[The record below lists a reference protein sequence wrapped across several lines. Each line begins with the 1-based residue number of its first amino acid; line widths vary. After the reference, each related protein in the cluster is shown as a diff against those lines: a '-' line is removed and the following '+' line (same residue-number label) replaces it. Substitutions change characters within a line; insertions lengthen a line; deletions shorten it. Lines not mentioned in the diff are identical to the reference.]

1 VLTVDYDRLKL
12 QPGHLVL
19 DMGAGAGRHAFEA
32 FRRGARVVALDY
44 GFDELPEVMGLFGAM
59 KETGEAGTRAD
70 ALGHGGEPPGEATKQ
85 AQPGYSEAQP
95 RKHRAVEGPDLPP
108 PMATAVNGDGTRLPF
123 PDDTFD
129 RIICSEVLEH
139 IPDDSAALRELFRI
153 LKPGGRL
160 AATVPTWFPE
170 KVCWRLSDEYHAPFV
185 EGGHVRI
192 FGEPELRSKMRDAGF
207 RPGDSHHAHALHSP
221 YWWLKCAVGPTNDD
235 HPLVKAYHR
244 LLVWDITKAPRTTR
258 WTEKALNPVLGKS
271 LVVYARK
278 PVHVARPAA
287 AAPVAKEAVGAG
299 A

>member
-12 QPGHLVL
+12 EPGHLVL

-44 GFDELPEVMGLFGAM
+44 GFGELPEVMALFQAM
-59 KETGEAGTRAD
+59 TETGEAGTRPD
-70 ALGHGGEPPGEATKQ
+70 AMGHGAEPSGEATQQ
-85 AQPGYSEAQP
+85 AQPDSSEAQP
-95 RKHRAVEGPDLPP
+95 RTHRAASGPDLPP
-108 PMATAVNGDGTRLPF
+108 PMATAVNGDGTCLPF

-139 IPDDSAALRELFRI
+139 IPDDEAALRELLRI

-170 KVCWRLSDEYHAPFV
+170 KVCWRLSEEYHAPFV

-192 FGEPELRSKMRDAGF
+192 FGEPELRAKMRAAGF

-244 LLVWDITKAPRTTR
+244 LLVWDITRAPRTTR
-258 WTEKALNPVLGKS
+258 WTERVLNPVLGKS

-278 PVHVARPAA
+278 PVPTGGRPA
-287 AAPVAKEAVGAG
+287 VATPQKETVGAG